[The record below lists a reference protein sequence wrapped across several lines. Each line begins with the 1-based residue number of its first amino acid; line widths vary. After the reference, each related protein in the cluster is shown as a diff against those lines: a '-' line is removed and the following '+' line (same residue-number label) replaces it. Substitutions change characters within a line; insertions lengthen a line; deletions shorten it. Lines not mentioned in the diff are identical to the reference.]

1 MKGTIAATAWGS
13 YGTVTVGAAAATAP
27 TITELTPSDAEKS
40 YASATGSICTVV
52 QNTGAVT
59 GVDGGTCN
67 IDMTLT
73 KTGLYDEG
81 SAVFLY
87 GE

>member
-1 MKGTIAATAWGS
+1 MGTIAATAWGS
-13 YGTVTVGAAAATAP
+13 YGTVTVGAGAVTAP
-27 TITELTPSDAEKS
+27 TITDLTPSGAEKS
-40 YASATGSICTVV
+40 YASTTESICTVV

-73 KTGLYDEG
+73 KTGYTERG